1 MSTKFKP
8 ASPEELAARGVLPVE
23 PEVAEAAP
31 ADPPVEA
38 EPVAVKAPAR
48 KASKKAA

>member
-8 ASPEELAARGVLPVE
+8 ASPEELAARGVLPAE

-31 ADPPVEA
+31 ADAKPK
-38 EPVAVKAPAR
+38 VAPKP
-48 KASKKAA
+48 KGSKK

>member
-1 MSTKFKP
+1 MNTKCKP

-31 ADPPVEA
+31 VVVPVE
-38 EPVAVKAPAR
+38 PKPKTTR
-48 KASKKAA
+48 KQKESAK